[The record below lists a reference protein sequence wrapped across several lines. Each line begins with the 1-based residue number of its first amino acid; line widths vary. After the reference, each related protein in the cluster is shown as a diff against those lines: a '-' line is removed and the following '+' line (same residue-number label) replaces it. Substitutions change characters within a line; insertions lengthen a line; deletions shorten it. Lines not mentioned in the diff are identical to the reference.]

1 MSDIFE
7 RQRAKEKNNE
17 ALRYAIENKL
27 YINKRF
33 RFSNN
38 EVNKL
43 LDILLPQNFRSVTS
57 ALKTAL
63 FRIDPS
69 WQKGQFE
76 VFSRHFQM
84 KLFQAL
90 YTRRLPLDDSRTSA
104 LTVEDIL
111 AKILLASQNFE
122 DYRKAAFY
130 ATVLS
135 EYILRCPEERLPSW
149 IDLFN
154 DGPNWRIVWKLHS
167 NLWLEFYY

>member
-7 RQRAKEKNNE
+7 RQRAKEKITEAVQYASKNKTVKNE
-17 ALRYAIENKL
+17 H
-27 YINKRF
+27 F
-33 RFSNN
+33 RFSDN
-38 EVNKL
+38 EVDKL
-43 LDILLPQNFRSVTS
+43 LDILLPQNFSSVTS
-57 ALKTAL
+57 ALRTAL

-76 VFSRHFQM
+76 VFSRHFRM

-90 YTRRLPLDDSRTSA
+90 YTRRLSLDDSRTSA
-104 LTVEDIL
+104 LTVEGIL
-111 AKILLASQNFE
+111 AKILVASQNFD

-149 IDLFN
+149 IDFFN

-167 NLWLEFYY
+167 SLWLEFYY